1 MFAVRT
7 AQRGDVE
14 QLLDMAAVEGWNPG
28 LGDLDAFL
36 AADPEGFV
44 GGFLDGKLIAGVSV
58 VRSGEDFAF
67 LGLYLCAPAH
77 RGKGYGIAVWNEGLR
92 RVEGRTIGLDGVVAQ
107 QENYRK
113 SGFVLVHRNIRYGG
127 QVPISGADDP
137 RIVNVAQSDFE
148 KITAYD
154 ARHYGAPRPGFLAE
168 WLRPGSGRTVRLL
181 VTGDDIRGYGVIR
194 PCREGFKIGPL
205 FAETEGEAEALF
217 RSLAATTGG
226 APLWIDPPEPNRAAV
241 ALAERYGLTP
251 VFETARMYR
260 GVAPALPL
268 GNIYGITTFELG

>member
-7 AQRGDVE
+7 ALRGDVE
-14 QLLDMAAVEGWNPG
+14 QLLDMAAAEGWNPG

-44 GGFLDGKLIAGVSV
+44 GGFLDGKLVAGVSV
-58 VRSGEDFAF
+58 VRSGDDFAF

-92 RVEGRTIGLDGVVAQ
+92 RMAGRTIGLDGVVAQ

-113 SGFVLVHRNIRYGG
+113 SGFTLVHRNIRYGG
-127 QVPISGADDP
+127 RVPISGADDP
-137 RIVNVAQSDFE
+137 RVAAVVPSDFE
-148 KITAYD
+148 RLVAYD
-154 ARHYGAPRPGFLAE
+154 ARHYGASRPDFLKTWLKPEAGRSARRIAE
-168 WLRPGSGRTVRLL
+168 AGE
-181 VTGDDIRGYGVIR
+181 IRGYGVIR

-205 FAETEGEAEALF
+205 FAETEDEAEALF
-217 RSLAATTGG
+217 LSLAATAAG
-226 APLWIDPPEPNRAAV
+226 APLWIDSPEPNRAAI

-260 GVAPALPL
+260 GVAPVLPL